1 MVWSTIQRLVVTVFV
16 PLSVTMNPAAQDRPA
31 SPVPREL
38 QGYIERFTGP
48 APLDCGQLPVVS
60 RDSGLA
66 EKAVDCGRRAAE
78 LKRPF
83 SIVQWRPMTDSAVLS
98 GLVGDSLGRIYQF
111 SYDSAPCGGPGCA
124 GRFSIESCATPTVGG
139 PIDFALFCKRASQ
152 P

>member
-1 MVWSTIQRLVVTVFV
+1 MVRIAIQRLFVTVFV
-16 PLSVTMNPAAQDRPA
+16 SLSVAMNPAAQDRPA
-31 SPVPREL
+31 SPFPTEL
-38 QGYIERFTGP
+38 LGYIERFTGP

-83 SIVQWRPMTDSAVLS
+83 SIVQWRPMMDSLVLS
-98 GLVGDSLGRIYQF
+98 GLVGDSLGRIYLF
-111 SYDSAPCGGPGCA
+111 SYDSAPCGGPNCA
-124 GRFSIESCATPTVGG
+124 ARFSIESCATPTVGG
-139 PIDFALFCKRASQ
+139 PPDFALVCKRASQ